1 MFKSNVKVMPLLSP
15 EVVLSIF
22 WRIFCKNMNAPSS
35 VYTTVAFSRL
45 SFITVITGSRIQ
57 GRSGEP
63 AALPL

>member
-1 MFKSNVKVMPLLSP
+1 MPLLSP

-22 WRIFCKNMNAPSS
+22 WCSKDMHAPSS

-45 SFITVITGSRIQ
+45 SFITVITGGRIQ
-57 GRSGEP
+57 GRPGEP